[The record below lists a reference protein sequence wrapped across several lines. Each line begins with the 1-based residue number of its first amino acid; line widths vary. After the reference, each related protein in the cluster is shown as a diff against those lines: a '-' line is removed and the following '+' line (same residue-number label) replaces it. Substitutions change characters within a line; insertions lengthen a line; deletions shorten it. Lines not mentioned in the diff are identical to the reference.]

1 MKIIIK
7 MIYKKLFINSCFIN
21 VHTWHENIEA
31 NSKMIDNF
39 FISTSYLFLFSRL
52 INEDN
57 VAIKY
62 FDLFYIYCFTCTFF
76 LNIRFRCNIRYNI
89 VNIKQ
94 NRDIYHQRIFLFHRE
109 DISTHIK
116 WASERFWVDL
126 RKLLSTYGTLK

>member
-1 MKIIIK
+1 

-39 FISTSYLFLFSRL
+39 FISTSYLFFFSRL

-76 LNIRFRCNIRYNI
+76 FKYSI
-89 VNIKQ
+89 
-94 NRDIYHQRIFLFHRE
+94 
-109 DISTHIK
+109 
-116 WASERFWVDL
+116 
-126 RKLLSTYGTLK
+126 

>member
-1 MKIIIK
+1 MYFK
-7 MIYKKLFINSCFIN
+7 
-21 VHTWHENIEA
+21 
-31 NSKMIDNF
+31 
-39 FISTSYLFLFSRL
+39 
-52 INEDN
+52 DN

-76 LNIRFRCNIRYNI
+76 LNIRFRYNIRYNI

-116 WASERFWVDL
+116 WASEHFWVDL
-126 RKLLSTYGTLK
+126 CKLLSTYGTLK